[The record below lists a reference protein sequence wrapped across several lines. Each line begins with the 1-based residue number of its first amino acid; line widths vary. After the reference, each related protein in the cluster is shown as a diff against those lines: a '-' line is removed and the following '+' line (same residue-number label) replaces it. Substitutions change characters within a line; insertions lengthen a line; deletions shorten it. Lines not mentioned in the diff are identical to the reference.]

1 MINPNYL
8 KYVPDDKKNE
18 LHTNLIID
26 VYYFYY
32 GIKPNDNQKIICMNN
47 NIFDLNKENL
57 KLVNIDIFL

>member
-32 GIKPNDNQKIICMNN
+32 GIKPDANQNIICMNN

>member
-8 KYVPDDKKNE
+8 KYIPDDKKDE
-18 LHTNLIID
+18 LHRNLIID

-47 NIFDLNKENL
+47 NAFDLTKENL
-57 KLVNIDIFL
+57 KLVNIGIFL